1 MNTFIHSASSEIEV
15 HVIHKQKC
23 RILLSTQVIKEMFIA
38 MCYTYIILH
47 TERSTYD
54 LPTTPSQSLGLCAD
68 DFYLMALQDKDTLCR
83 CRHQPQYSCLWVTLF
98 EFKVYLFLEYA
109 V

>member
-1 MNTFIHSASSEIEV
+1 
-15 HVIHKQKC
+15 
-23 RILLSTQVIKEMFIA
+23 MFIA
-38 MCYTYIILH
+38 MCYTYIIFY

-54 LPTTPSQSLGLCAD
+54 LFTAPSQSLGLCAD
-68 DFYLMALQDKDTLCR
+68 DLHLMALQDKDTLCR

-98 EFKVYLFLEYA
+98 ELAVFLFMEYA